1 VSTGRFR
8 RTRSKAARPDD
19 GADKRRLAGVTLGDA
34 LARATARLAEVGI
47 ESARLEA
54 ELLLAKAC
62 DDCPRALLYAELDR
76 ELTPEQEQAFEVGV
90 ARRVQREPLAY
101 VLGEWG
107 FRRLTLKTDRRAL
120 IPRPE
125 TEIVVER
132 ALEHVRGLD
141 EPDVLDVGTGT
152 GAIALAIADELPT
165 ARVTAIDV
173 SVDALSL
180 ARENHELTGVNGR
193 VRLVEH
199 DLTSG
204 LGDGEF
210 DLVVS
215 NPPYVEPDELPT
227 LQPEVRDWEPHI
239 ALVAPGATEALAEAA
254 RAALRPG
261 GWLVLETA
269 AGAGERVERLLSE
282 LGFED
287 VAITPDL
294 AGRDRVAEGKWPG

>member
-1 VSTGRFR
+1 M
-8 RTRSKAARPDD
+8 
-19 GADKRRLAGVTLGDA
+19 TLGGA
-34 LARATARLAEVGI
+34 LAAATARLAEAGV

-54 ELLLAKAC
+54 ELLLARAC
-62 DDCPRALLYAELDR
+62 DDCARALLYAELDR
-76 ELTPEQEQAFEVGV
+76 ELTQEQIDAFEANVS
-90 ARRVQREPLAY
+90 RRVRREPLAY

-132 ALEHVRGLD
+132 ALDHVRDLD
-141 EPDVLDVGTGT
+141 EPAVLDVGTGT

-165 ARVTAIDV
+165 ARVTAMDV
-173 SVDALSL
+173 SEDALAL
-180 ARENHELTGVNGR
+180 ARENLELTGVNGR

-215 NPPYVEPDELPT
+215 NPPYVEPHELAT

-239 ALVAPGATEALAEAA
+239 ALVASGATEKLAESA
-254 RAALRPG
+254 RDALRTG

-269 AGAGERVERLLSE
+269 AGSGERVERLLTD

-287 VAITPDL
+287 VTITPDL
-294 AGRDRVAEGKWPG
+294 AGRDRVAEGRWTS